1 MERTRHLLVAMLV
14 IGLLATP
21 ALASAKSGG
30 KAIDRVAA
38 RACAKERHQIG
49 RPAFRKKYGAR
60 ATMRAC
66 VRRTSGK
73 ARNAQSRAVQDCL
86 TEQQANPAEFAE
98 DYGDENG
105 AGAFEEC
112 VAETTESNLD
122 PDEDSGEPEIDD
134 SVDDESLY
142 L

>member
-1 MERTRHLLVAMLV
+1 MERTRYLLVAMLV
-14 IGLLATP
+14 VGLLATP
-21 ALASAKSGG
+21 ALASAKGG

-60 ATMRAC
+60 ASMRAC

-73 ARNAQSRAVQDCL
+73 ARNAQSKAVQDCL
-86 TEQQANPAEFAE
+86 TELQANPAEFAE

-112 VAETTESNLD
+112 VAETTESYLD
-122 PDEDSGEPEIDD
+122 PDEGGDEPEIDD
-134 SVDDESLY
+134 SADDESLY